1 MRTGVAT
8 RIRLSYAD
16 GERVVAPCPM
26 FHTAS
31 TQPMAATMHAFG
43 TFVSMG
49 HFDPAPALEL
59 IEAELAV
66 RISACEPP

>member
-1 MRTGVAT
+1 
-8 RIRLSYAD
+8 
-16 GERVVAPCPM
+16 M

>member
-1 MRTGVAT
+1 
-8 RIRLSYAD
+8 
-16 GERVVAPCPM
+16 M

-31 TQPMAATMHAFG
+31 TQPMAATMHSFG
-43 TFVSMG
+43 TLCRLG

-59 IEAELAV
+59 IEAGLAV